1 VCWTQHAELPLLGSQ
16 NVAFSVEA
24 THRSSLHL
32 PAAQRQ
38 RILSHR
44 SRPARGRFPMVT
56 LRGEGTSRNRGGL
69 FSPEKRLFFKESF
82 GCQRRV
88 GSRPSARL
96 CVGGW
101 KKLAG
106 KELGRRIEGPE
117 HACMHGTR
125 TLDMTM
131 DAWAWDGHGARA
143 RGTNRAK
150 LPSLGGPT
158 VRRAVRAVHSESKSK
173 QLGTSTPAGAGHRT
187 GP

>member
-1 VCWTQHAELPLLGSQ
+1 
-16 NVAFSVEA
+16 
-24 THRSSLHL
+24 
-32 PAAQRQ
+32 
-38 RILSHR
+38 
-44 SRPARGRFPMVT
+44 MVT

-150 LPSLGGPT
+150 LPSLSLGPGAA
-158 VRRAVRAVHSESKSK
+158 RSAVSDMAIHSESMHIAIELYGMYK
-173 QLGTSTPAGAGHRT
+173 
-187 GP
+187 